1 MIIFISISFNM
12 YIDIVIKELD
22 ELEKKKDYIPSNI
35 YLNECNKLKEKYEL
49 YKKMDN
55 DNIYIINLIKNNFID
70 NDNNY
75 NNNNNDNDNDNNNN
89 NYNYNLK
96 KNK

>member
-1 MIIFISISFNM
+1 M

-22 ELEKKKDYIPSNI
+22 ELEKKKDNIPSNN

-49 YKKMDN
+49 YKKMDD

-70 NDNNY
+70 NNKNY
-75 NNNNNDNDNDNNNN
+75 NDDN
-89 NYNYNLK
+89 NYNLK